1 METPKALEKEVSTR
15 WSEGRGLGVPE
26 HRPRPMGLRPVSGEQ
41 VHRTETSS
49 WGLVVAVSTLVSQPR
64 QQSLGRPKVTVIYL
78 TDPWFDPCD

>member
-41 VHRTETSS
+41 VHRTDLILGPCSGS
-49 WGLVVAVSTLVSQPR
+49 FYFGLPTPAAESGEAQGDSHL
-64 QQSLGRPKVTVIYL
+64 L
-78 TDPWFDPCD
+78 D